1 MQLAADVVSFAWAHA
16 EYLWQARKREI
27 KKEQTKKKDTQ
38 PSHEE
43 AVAAA
48 AAAAAETTTLTAVT
62 SKKSNNDRVEEE
74 DSGSGLRP
82 AEDLPWE
89 EKESAASDGETAAA
103 AAAAATTRDVAEAG
117 KTEADVNAAVEMV
130 YDDDGHKEEGASAV
144 EQQQGRD
151 GGGVNSNLPDLSFL
165 SVSVSSVPLKF
176 PSASAGALSACAE
189 NR

>member
-27 KKEQTKKKDTQ
+27 KKEQTKKKDTR

-48 AAAAAETTTLTAVT
+48 AAAEATTLTAVT

-74 DSGSGLRP
+74 DSGSGSRP

-89 EKESAASDGETAAA
+89 EKESAASDGEI
-103 AAAAATTRDVAEAG
+103 AAAATTRDVAEAG

-144 EQQQGRD
+144 EQQQDRD

-165 SVSVSSVPLKF
+165 SVSVSSVPLQF